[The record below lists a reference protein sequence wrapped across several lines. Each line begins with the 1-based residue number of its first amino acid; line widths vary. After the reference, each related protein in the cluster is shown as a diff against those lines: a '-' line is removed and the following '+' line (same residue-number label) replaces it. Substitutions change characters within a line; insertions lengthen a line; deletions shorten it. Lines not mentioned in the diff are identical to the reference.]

1 MAEKQTKKVKLG
13 SMIIKST
20 IRKYVNSKG
29 CNVSS
34 EVLNKTLNNT
44 LKKILDNAIE
54 KAKSQNRK
62 TLKPKDVSI

>member
-1 MAEKQTKKVKLG
+1 MSEKKTIKTKLG
-13 SMIIKST
+13 SMIVKST

-29 CNVSS
+29 CNISS
-34 EVLNKTLNNT
+34 EVLNKTLNGT
-44 LKKILDNAIE
+44 LKKILDKAIE